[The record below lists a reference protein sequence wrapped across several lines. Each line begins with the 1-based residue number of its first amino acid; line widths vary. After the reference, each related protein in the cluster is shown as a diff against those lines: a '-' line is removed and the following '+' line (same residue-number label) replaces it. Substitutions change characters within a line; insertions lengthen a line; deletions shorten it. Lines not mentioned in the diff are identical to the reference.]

1 MARQPTNSRELVTA
15 LIAGQQELGEDL
27 FALLYDRLRIVA
39 ASMMQRERGNHT
51 LQPTALVHE
60 AWMNLID
67 QDLIG
72 DMPVDEARCRFVGL
86 AAHAMRRVLIDH
98 ARSGNR
104 QKRGG
109 GAVRVTLTPDMPL
122 QEVDNATLLDLD
134 VALQELAGRSER
146 LARVAELR
154 LFGGLSSSEIAPLLG
169 VALTTV
175 KDDWTMARA
184 MLSRTLRGP
193 G

>member
-1 MARQPTNSRELVTA
+1 MQSARDATIRGMARQPTNSHELVTA
-15 LIAGQQELGEDL
+15 LLEGQQELGDDL
-27 FALLYDRLRIVA
+27 FALLYDRLRAVA

-98 ARSGNR
+98 ARSGNWS
-104 QKRGG
+104 
-109 GAVRVTLTPDMPL
+109 GASTSRSRMRMLRCWC
-122 QEVDNATLLDLD
+122 
-134 VALQELAGRSER
+134 VAFVIVCAASCGRWGSGQR
-146 LARVAELR
+146 MR
-154 LFGGLSSSEIAPLLG
+154 
-169 VALTTV
+169 
-175 KDDWTMARA
+175 MQA
-184 MLSRTLRGP
+184 MQM
-193 G
+193 

>member
-1 MARQPTNSRELVTA
+1 
-15 LIAGQQELGEDL
+15 
-27 FALLYDRLRIVA
+27 
-39 ASMMQRERGNHT
+39 
-51 LQPTALVHE
+51 
-60 AWMNLID
+60 
-67 QDLIG
+67 
-72 DMPVDEARCRFVGL
+72 MPVDEARCRFVGL

-109 GAVRVTLTPDMPL
+109 GTIRVTLTPDMPL

-134 VALQELAGRSER
+134 VALQDLAGRSDR